1 MTTKAREYLL
11 GQRWMTRS
19 SAIKANPRSA
29 KKQSKQ
35 RKIRKF
41 QETEKIKTVV
51 MESLSEAV
59 NFWRIPD
66 FFAAQ
71 GVKVSQLLSSSVF
84 LSWFDYTAAEKA
96 CHHMS
101 VDKQPT
107 LGIQRARGRALTK
120 AAWKPRGSETAPSGS
135 DPTAPKGSDPPRGSE
150 APRGSKEEAER
161 DPATSRGFLG
171 K

>member
-1 MTTKAREYLL
+1 MWGRL
-11 GQRWMTRS
+11 
-19 SAIKANPRSA
+19 
-29 KKQSKQ
+29 
-35 RKIRKF
+35 
-41 QETEKIKTVV
+41 TVV
-51 MESLSEAV
+51 MESFPEAV

-135 DPTAPKGSDPPRGSE
+135 DPTAPNGSDPPRGSE
-150 APRGSKEEAER
+150 APRGSKEVAESEME
-161 DPATSRGFLG
+161 PATSRGFLG